1 MNKISDI
8 LNSPEVNL
16 PSVASKLSPD
26 SAMNPLEITLASIK
40 GMLPNESL
48 LTLEIKKIFDSIPQD
63 QEPKEMK
70 TAADVTE
77 AYNFI
82 DQQFKIVVRS
92 FMTNKRYA
100 CDTIKQVEDN
110 TGDSFQISKVKMFLF
125 EEQTVQGQNMKE
137 HVRNRLAEAKDSRLK
152 LLIMHIL
159 RNPEDKRRVRQ
170 VISEFKTHLDAF
182 GELEENFNL
191 QEKEK
196 ELRQQLKVS
205 EEMLRRERE
214 EKAALQREY
223 DRMRAGFETRDI
235 EGKPKL
241 ETRDKE
247 REAREQI
254 QKGFHSYLQEK
265 KRKFF

>member
-1 MNKISDI
+1 
-8 LNSPEVNL
+8 
-16 PSVASKLSPD
+16 
-26 SAMNPLEITLASIK
+26 
-40 GMLPNESL
+40 
-48 LTLEIKKIFDSIPQD
+48 
-63 QEPKEMK
+63 
-70 TAADVTE
+70 
-77 AYNFI
+77 
-82 DQQFKIVVRS
+82 
-92 FMTNKRYA
+92 MTNKRYA
-100 CDTIKQVEDN
+100 RDTIKQVEDN

-125 EEQTVQGQNMKE
+125 EEQTGQGQNMKE

-152 LLIMHIL
+152 LLIMQIL

-182 GELEENFNL
+182 GEIEENFNL

-223 DRMRAGFETRDI
+223 DRMRAEFETRDK
-235 EGKPKL
+235 EEKPKL
-241 ETRDKE
+241 ETRDIE
-247 REAREQI
+247 REAREKI

-265 KRKFF
+265 KRKFM